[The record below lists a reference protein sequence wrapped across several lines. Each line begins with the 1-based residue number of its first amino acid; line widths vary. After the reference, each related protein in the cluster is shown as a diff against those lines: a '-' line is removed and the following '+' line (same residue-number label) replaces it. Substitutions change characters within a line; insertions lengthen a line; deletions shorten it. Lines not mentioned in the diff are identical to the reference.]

1 MKNKIY
7 PPRKNEPKILLLD
20 IETVPLLGWCWS
32 MWENN
37 LALNQ
42 IERDWSILA
51 WSAKWLNDPK
61 SKTMYEDL
69 RNVKNIEDDK
79 KLLQN
84 IWKLIDECDVVVTQ
98 NGKKFDIRKLN
109 ARFIIHGMKPP
120 SSFRHIDT
128 LQLARKNFAF
138 TSHKLEYMSNKL
150 CSAYK
155 KRKVK
160 KYQGFEL
167 WKECMAGN
175 IEAWKEMELY
185 NKMDVLALEELYK
198 KLSPW
203 DNSVNLASHHVQAGQ
218 KYTCSCGNTTFSSRG
233 LRYTNTGVFQRRIC
247 KSCGKEHKVL
257 KNLFTKEQKA
267 QLRGD
272 NE

>member
-128 LQLARKNFAF
+128 LQLARKNFG
-138 TSHKLEYMSNKL
+138 TT
-150 CSAYK
+150 
-155 KRKVK
+155 R
-160 KYQGFEL
+160 
-167 WKECMAGN
+167 
-175 IEAWKEMELY
+175 
-185 NKMDVLALEELYK
+185 LA
-198 KLSPW
+198 
-203 DNSVNLASHHVQAGQ
+203 
-218 KYTCSCGNTTFSSRG
+218 R
-233 LRYTNTGVFQRRIC
+233 
-247 KSCGKEHKVL
+247 
-257 KNLFTKEQKA
+257 
-267 QLRGD
+267 
-272 NE
+272 